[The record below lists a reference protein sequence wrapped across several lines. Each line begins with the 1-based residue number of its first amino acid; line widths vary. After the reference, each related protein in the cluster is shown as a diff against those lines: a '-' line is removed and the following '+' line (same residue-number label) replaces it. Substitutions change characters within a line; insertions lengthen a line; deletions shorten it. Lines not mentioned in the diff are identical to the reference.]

1 MNWNL
6 YAGKQAVPKGY
17 CTDMLRHDTESAAR
31 SKRHARS
38 LQPTKLLA
46 KPKAITRE
54 EFARRRRQLMRLMG
68 RDSIAIIPAAP
79 VRHRNN
85 DVEYPYR
92 QDSDFQYLTGF
103 GEPESVAVLV
113 PGREHAQYVLF
124 VRDRDPERETWDGR
138 RAGTEGATRHYGADD
153 AFPISD
159 IDEILPGLMENRT
172 RVFYAMGTHP
182 EFDQRVVGW
191 LNGLRTQAR
200 HGKHPPQEFVT
211 LDYVLHDMRLTKS
224 RAELDVMRESA
235 RIASGAHVRAM
246 RACRPGGSEFG
257 ITAEI
262 LHEFRRHNADTSYE
276 PIVGGGANSCIL
288 HYRENNQ
295 PLKGGD
301 LLLIDAGCE
310 YQYYASDITRTFPVN
325 GRFSPEQRAVYD
337 IVLAANEAAIQTV
350 RPGASWNDPH
360 QAAVHVVTQG
370 LVKLGLLKGSV
381 GKLTKEGAYRRFFMH
396 RTGHWLGMDVHD
408 VGDYKLADEWR
419 VLEPGMALT
428 IEPGIYIPA
437 GLKGVPRRF
446 ANIGIRIEDDVVVTR
461 DGVEVLT
468 AGAPKDPDAIEALMA
483 AA

>member
-1 MNWNL
+1 M
-6 YAGKQAVPKGY
+6 ARRTVK
-17 CTDMLRHDTESAAR
+17 LRIRAAT
-31 SKRHARS
+31 
-38 LQPTKLLA
+38 QPRINPPAPLLG
-46 KPKAITRE
+46 KPKAIGRE

-68 RDSIAIIPAAP
+68 RDTIAIIPAAP

-85 DVEYPYR
+85 DVEYAYR

-113 PGREHAQYVLF
+113 PGRVPAQYLLF

-138 RAGTEGATRHYGADD
+138 RAGTEGALKQYGADD

-200 HGKHPPQEFVT
+200 HGKHPPQEFVA

-224 RAELDVMRESA
+224 RTEIDVMRRSA
-235 RIASGAHVRAM
+235 RIASGAHIRAM
-246 RACRPGGSEFG
+246 RACRPGGSEYG
-257 ITAEI
+257 IAAEI
-262 LHEFRRHNADTSYE
+262 LHEFQRHDADTSYE

-288 HYRENNQ
+288 HYRDNNQ
-295 PLKGGD
+295 PLKSGE

-310 YQYYASDITRTFPVN
+310 YEYYASDITRTFPVN

-337 IVLAANEAAIQTV
+337 IVLAANEAAIQKV
-350 RPGASWNDPH
+350 RPGATWNDPH
-360 QAAVHVVTQG
+360 EAAVHVVTQG
-370 LVKLGLLKGSV
+370 LVKLGLLRGSV
-381 GKLTKEGAYRRFFMH
+381 AKLEKEGAYRRFFMH

-408 VGDYKLADEWR
+408 VGDYKLGDEWR

-446 ANIGIRIEDDVVVTR
+446 ANIGVRIEDDVVVTR
-461 DGVEVLT
+461 DGVEVLS
-468 AGAPKDPDAIEALMA
+468 ADAPKDPDAIEELMA